1 MDKLR
6 LECPWDKEQTFETL
20 RNLTIEET
28 YELADAILEKNW
40 DGVKNELGD
49 LLLHIVFYAILGN
62 EKKLFDIY
70 DIADHICEK
79 LVNRHPHVFG
89 NMDVETSDDVAKNWE
104 SIKLLENKSVVE
116 GVPQKLP
123 ALIKAFRIQEKVS
136 GVGFDW
142 KEKEDVL
149 GKILEELSELRA
161 EISKKDKNAIE
172 LEFGDFLFSVV
183 NYARS
188 LNVDPETAL
197 EKSNKKFIERFKKM
211 ELEAERRG
219 LNISKMKIEEMNLL
233 WEKAK
238 K

>member
-1 MDKLR
+1 MRSKGKKINSFNRLLTIMDKLR

-70 DIADHICEK
+70 DITDHICEK

-172 LEFGDFLFSVV
+172 LEFGDFLFTAIKAAPRSGLSFLAGAASAAGVV
-183 NYARS
+183 SDIFR
-188 LNVDPETAL
+188 
-197 EKSNKKFIERFKKM
+197 
-211 ELEAERRG
+211 
-219 LNISKMKIEEMNLL
+219 LL
-233 WEKAK
+233 L
-238 K
+238 